1 MAVTAMNHF
10 TILTDDLPATQRF
23 YEDMLGL
30 TPGYR
35 PPLKFPGAWMYCGQ
49 QAVLH
54 VIAGRTLPEQRGGV
68 LDHMAF
74 SGEDLSAM
82 LAKLRGRNQTY
93 ELRMTPDD
101 RVCQLFFYDPNG
113 ARVEIDYAPEEY
125 KAAKSS

>member
-10 TILTDDLPATQRF
+10 TILTDDVAGTQRF

-30 TPGYR
+30 QSGYR
-35 PPLKFPGAWMYCGQ
+35 PPLKFPGVWLYCGA

-54 VIAGRTLPEQRGGV
+54 VIGGRALPEPRAGV
-68 LDHMAF
+68 IDHMAF
-74 SGEDLSAM
+74 SGQDLTAT
-82 LAKLRGRNQTY
+82 LAKLKARNLQY

-125 KAAKSS
+125 AKAQ